1 MTRNGSLESECPK
14 ISACSK
20 ANLLADIVSSRPL
33 ILPVPVPREDLPVT
47 LPLDL
52 TFTED
57 QGGNPLANHEK
68 FCKVKCPEC
77 GNEARRETDTMDT
90 FYDSSWYFMRFCDA
104 DNSELPFS
112 RKSVDYWMGG
122 GVDLYIGGIE
132 HAVMHLLYARFF
144 TKATRDLPIQF
155 LCIAFTFSG
164 NTISS
169 KDSSSS
175 SEYSVMRRN
184 H

>member
-1 MTRNGSLESECPK
+1 MIHCESCGT
-14 ISACSK
+14 
-20 ANLLADIVSSRPL
+20 
-33 ILPVPVPREDLPVT
+33 VPVPREDLPVT

-57 QGGNPLANHEK
+57 QGGNPLASHEK

-112 RKSVDYWMGG
+112 RKSVDYWMEG

-144 TKATRDLPIQF
+144 TKATRDM
-155 LCIAFTFSG
+155 G
-164 NTISS
+164 MN
-169 KDSSSS
+169 
-175 SEYSVMRRN
+175 SVGEPFGRLVCQGMLNAPAPYCRLVQCGVSR
-184 H
+184 